1 MVQESTTSPGAPRQ
15 HAQAQLEAVAQQV
28 EQGKILIYGAAEHN
42 LAHLD
47 LELPRNQLMVFTG
60 LSGSGKSSLA
70 FDTIYAEGQ
79 RRYLES
85 FSAYI
90 RQFVGNMQR
99 PEVEKIEGLSPVIS
113 IEQKTTSK
121 NPRSTVGTITE
132 VYDFLRLLYARAG
145 TAVSPATGKPM
156 VSFTEAEIRQAID
169 QRFSGQSIHILS
181 PLVRSRKGH
190 YRELFEQMRK
200 KGFAKI
206 RVDGQVKKL
215 EPKMQVERYKIH
227 DIELVVDTLKV
238 EEKHESRLQGSIKTA
253 LQQGNG
259 TMMVLQQEDA
269 HPAFFSR
276 HLMCPESGIAF
287 DEPQPN
293 TFSFN
298 TPYGW
303 CPQCKG
309 KGLTYQFDM
318 QKLVPDPR
326 LSIKKGGIAPL
337 GASLDPW
344 LKSIMKAVARR
355 YDFTLNTPI
364 QKLPKQGWNALL
376 YGMEEEL
383 TVEHN
388 FREFD
393 INFEGLLAH
402 FEHVMMRGNKK
413 QLKENLESLAGMRI
427 CPDCK
432 GYRLH
437 EHAFNFRIDGHH
449 IGQVAEMQLDK
460 LRQWLEG
467 LEARMSKRQSIIG
480 AQILKEIRVRLG
492 FLLDVGLRYLSLNR
506 PSYSLSGGEAQRI
519 RLATQIG
526 SQLVNVLYILDEPSI
541 GLHQRDNARLIHS
554 LQQLRDAGNTVIVV
568 EHDRDMIEAADFVV
582 DLGPGAGRNG
592 GKIVGLGTPEQLCR
606 QASLTADYLSGRK
619 QVALPPARRAGT
631 GKTLA
636 LKGASGNNLKDV
648 DLKLPLGHLICIT
661 GVSGS
666 GKSTLIT
673 ETLYPLLRK
682 HFHGA
687 HARPMP
693 YASIEGIDYLD
704 KVIEIDQTPIGR
716 TPRSNPATYTG
727 VFTHIR
733 SLFAELPEAKI
744 RGYKPGRFSFNVKGG
759 RCEECGGA
767 GIKVIEMNFLPDVH
781 ITCPTCQGR
790 RYNRETLE
798 VRYKGKSISDVLDMS
813 AAEALTFYENVP
825 QIRRKLEA
833 MVNVGL
839 GYVKVGQASTTLS
852 GGEAQRV
859 KLATELSKRDTGST
873 LYILD
878 EPTTGLHF
886 EDIRILMEVL
896 QQLVDRGNTVLIIEH
911 NLDVIKLADHIVDMG
926 PEGGDE
932 GGCILAEG
940 TPETIAQHRESLT
953 GKFLK
958 EELERHY
965 HEP

>member
-1 MVQESTTSPGAPRQ
+1 MPNPRTE
-15 HAQAQLEAVAQQV
+15 HRDLPTDAATQLERVAEQV
-28 EQGKILIYGAAEHN
+28 ERGKILIYGAAEHN
-42 LAHLD
+42 LQHLD
-47 LELPRNQLMVFTG
+47 LELPRNQLIVFTG

-99 PEVEKIEGLSPVIS
+99 PEVEKIEGLSPVIA

-132 VYDFLRLLYARAG
+132 VYDFLRLLFARASI
-145 TAVSPATGKPM
+145 AVSPETGKPM
-156 VSFTEAEIRQAID
+156 VSFTQEEIEEEVVR
-169 QRFSGQSIHILS
+169 RFQGTSIQILS

-200 KGFAKI
+200 KGFTKI
-206 RVDGQVKKL
+206 RVDGQVQSL
-215 EPKMQVERYKIH
+215 EPKMQVSRYQIH
-227 DIELVVDTLKV
+227 DIELVVDQVKV
-238 EEKHESRLQGSIKTA
+238 DEAGRSRLKSSIKTA
-253 LQQGNG
+253 LQQGEG
-259 TMMVLQQEDA
+259 TLMMLPKDA
-269 HPAFFSR
+269 QAPSYFSR
-276 HLMCPESGIAF
+276 NLMCPDSGIAF

-309 KGLTYQFDM
+309 KGLSYQFDM
-318 QKLVPDPR
+318 EQLVPDPSR
-326 LSIKKGGIAPL
+326 SIKNGGIAPL
-337 GASLDPW
+337 HQAMDPW
-344 LKSIMKAVARR
+344 LSSVIKALGKRHG
-355 YDFTLNTPI
+355 FTLNTSI
-364 QKLPKQGWNALL
+364 EKIPKAGWRELL
-376 YGMEEEL
+376 YGAADML
-383 TVEHN
+383 TVTHY
-388 FREFD
+388 FREYD
-393 INFEGLLAH
+393 IQFEGLLSH
-402 FEHVMMRGNKK
+402 FEHVMMRGHKK
-413 QLKENLESLAGMRI
+413 QLKEHLEGLAGMRI
-427 CPDCK
+427 CPECQ
-432 GYRLH
+432 GYRLRR
-437 EHAFNFRIDGHH
+437 HAYHFLIDGKH
-449 IGQVAEMQLDK
+449 IGELASMQIDQLSH
-460 LRQWLEG
+460 WLEG
-467 LEARMSKRQSIIG
+467 LEDRLSQRQRTIG
-480 AQILKEIRVRLG
+480 QEILKEIRERLG
-492 FLLDVGLRYLSLNR
+492 FLLDVGLRYLNLNR

-541 GLHQRDNARLIHS
+541 GLHQRDNARLIQS

-568 EHDRDMIEAADFVV
+568 EHDRDMMDAADYLV
-582 DLGPGAGRNG
+582 DLGPGAGNQG
-592 GKIVGLGTPEQLCR
+592 GHIVAQGTPDAVMQ
-606 QASLTADYLSGRK
+606 QDALTADYLSGRK
-619 QVALPPARRAGT
+619 QIELPEYRREGN
-631 GKTLA
+631 GEVLA
-636 LKGASGNNLKDV
+636 IRGATGNNLRDV
-648 DLKLPLGHLICIT
+648 DLELPLGRLICVT

-673 ETLYPLLRK
+673 QTLYPLLRR

-687 HARPMP
+687 HGRPMP
-693 YASIEGIDYLD
+693 YQSVSGMHHLD
-704 KVIEIDQTPIGR
+704 KVIEIDQAPIGR

-733 SLFAELPEAKI
+733 QLFAELPEAKI

-759 RCEECGGA
+759 RCETCGGA

-781 ITCPTCQGR
+781 ITCPDCQGR

-813 AAEALTFYENVP
+813 AQEAVDFYENVP

-833 MVNVGL
+833 LVQVGL

-886 EDIRILMEVL
+886 EDIRILMQVL
-896 QQLVDRGNTVLIIEH
+896 QKLVDKGNTVLIIEH
-911 NLDVIKLADHIVDMG
+911 NLDVIKLADHIIDVG

-932 GGCILAEG
+932 GGLIVASG
-940 TPETIAQHRESLT
+940 TPEELAACSESHT
-953 GKFLK
+953 GRFLK
-958 EELERHY
+958 LELERHA
-965 HEP
+965 PIDA